1 MRRNYQFY
9 IYNVSPKK
17 NRNVF
22 LLNSYCTIKFVS
34 TMVPSIV
41 AEIAF
46 SRHLENEFKYDFRYG
61 GINLHRQKDSGN
73 KISGLGHCSFNALIG
88 CS

>member
-1 MRRNYQFY
+1 
-9 IYNVSPKK
+9 
-17 NRNVF
+17 
-22 LLNSYCTIKFVS
+22 
-34 TMVPSIV
+34 MVPSIV
-41 AEIAF
+41 AETAF

-88 CS
+88 CP